1 MYEETHGGS
10 ADIPDPNE
18 MLEALLERLEDALQV
33 NRAAANGV
41 PPFAVEAELTEWAAC
56 SMPLVSVLDR
66 VGRLQ
71 SLPALW
77 WEGVPGT

>member
-18 MLEALLERLEDALQV
+18 MLEALVERLEDALQA

-41 PPFAVEAELTEWAAC
+41 PLFAVEAELTER
-56 SMPLVSVLDR
+56 LR
-66 VGRLQ
+66 VA
-71 SLPALW
+71 LP
-77 WEGVPGT
+77 GVRFTAQDVRAWLAEISS